1 MGAAEFKVSQ
11 ALKSTGETSELTDR
25 EKHLIG
31 LAVVL
36 TRGCQLC
43 TGRRMEDAIKSGMTY
58 DTVRETID
66 LSAAVNAGVVLRSA
80 ISGVDLANLDA
91 ACSGE
96 ECSVGN
102 GYELILKRCDAFLEN
117 DIPVLGGFTRHDHCE
132 GGSGSI
138 IKGESFN
145 TLWRARIRP
154 GFPDG
159 A

>member
-1 MGAAEFKVSQ
+1 MDASEFKVSQ

-43 TGRRMEDAIKSGMTY
+43 TGRRMEDAIKSGMSY

-66 LSAAVNAGVVLRSA
+66 LSAAVNAGVVLRTA
-80 ISGVDLANLDA
+80 ISGADLAKMDA

-102 GYELILKRCDAFLEN
+102 G
-117 DIPVLGGFTRHDHCE
+117 
-132 GGSGSI
+132 
-138 IKGESFN
+138 
-145 TLWRARIRP
+145 
-154 GFPDG
+154 
-159 A
+159 